1 MIFLIYCNN
10 NYVSR
15 LHEEQGIK
23 ITPGENLQQPIEDG
37 FAVVRAPTLDT
48 NLTPETTTQKHV
60 DAETKRLQR
69 KKLLTKNPARKRRR
83 RVLKNP
89 NTETPS
95 TDLTQETTTT
105 TTFRTTEAT
114 TSMMMILP
122 TRTGRRLGRFKR
134 RKGKR
139 KEYSTERIN
148 SREEIGSRRSDES
161 KNEFQN
167 SIETST
173 WKYEKDNSGF
183 TKFEN
188 FTPRPDIK
196 NFTPRP
202 DIKKKS
208 SVNLRDSFEMD
219 VDARVRELTESIMKL
234 REEIAL
240 LQARL

>member
-196 NFTPRP
+196 
-202 DIKKKS
+202 KKS